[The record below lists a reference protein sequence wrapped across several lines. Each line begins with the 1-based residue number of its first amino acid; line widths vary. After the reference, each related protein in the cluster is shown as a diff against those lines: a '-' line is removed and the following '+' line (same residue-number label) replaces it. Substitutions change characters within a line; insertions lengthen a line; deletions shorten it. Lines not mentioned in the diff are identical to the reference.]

1 MKVYC
6 SRIITVLYHTH
17 TAETFSLR
25 RYKGERKNMTKAEV
39 HDKLT
44 APRRTQRKI
53 AVTKA
58 QMERLRVMMLPGA
71 IRYDKDSVQ
80 TSPQDPMLEFAE
92 KIDDLTR
99 KKEKLE
105 LEYLRQ
111 YEEVEQMAELLDETH
126 RAVIKLRYLAEYK
139 PPEIALELNYSESTV
154 YKLKR
159 EAIKLLEG

>member
-1 MKVYC
+1 
-6 SRIITVLYHTH
+6 
-17 TAETFSLR
+17 
-25 RYKGERKNMTKAEV
+25 MTKAEV

-44 APRRTQRKI
+44 APRRIKRKI

-80 TSPQDPMLEFAE
+80 TSPQDPMLVFAE
-92 KIDDLTR
+92 KMDELTR
-99 KKEKLE
+99 QAKDLE
-105 LEYLRQ
+105 LLYMNEYK
-111 YEEVEQMAELLDETH
+111 EVESMAETLDDAH
-126 RAVIKLRYLAEYK
+126 RDVLKLRYLAEYK
-139 PPEIALELNYSESTV
+139 PVEIAIELNYSESTV